1 MDYEKIAFKNFYSVL
16 ANYLLR
22 NNLIDKMIIDEKHL
36 VVREAS
42 SGLVFEFVLEINRL
56 EQRGESCTNN

>member
-1 MDYEKIAFKNFYSVL
+1 MDYEKISFKNFYSVL

-42 SGLVFEFVLEINRL
+42 SGLVFEFVLEIKSFRTK
-56 EQRGESCTNN
+56 G